1 MLGAAQRRRPLLPE
15 IVLWTT
21 ASRHPS
27 ESQTSECSDLLS
39 RSRATFVIVAQRQP
53 GKLRVLA
60 KIRQNSIVVI
70 TNVVYDNLEKKTP
83 VARSAPATGISY
95 SSLFSKFR
103 SYKYATI
110 INIRFPEG
118 YATLRRSAGQRQHS
132 IGLLASH
139 AMTIPPKKIDVTIKT
154 SSWKYI
160 SCHTDKNRY
169 YT

>member
-1 MLGAAQRRRPLLPE
+1 MLRAARSRRLPLPE
-15 IVLWTT
+15 IVLWST
-21 ASRHPS
+21 ASQHPS

-83 VARSAPATGISY
+83 VARSAQHSY